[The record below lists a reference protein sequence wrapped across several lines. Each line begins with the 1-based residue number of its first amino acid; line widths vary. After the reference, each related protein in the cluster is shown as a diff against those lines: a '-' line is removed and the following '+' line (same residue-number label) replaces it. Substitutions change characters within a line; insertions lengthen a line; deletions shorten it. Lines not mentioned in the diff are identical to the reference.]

1 VITIVERDM
10 AAFFSAPFNAY
21 GTDTL
26 YVSPMLSDLKR
37 FLSVKTNPLF
47 ASDEDFSFFAAM
59 RDGRP
64 VGRITAH
71 IHRASNEQLGLNR
84 AYFGYFDCGD
94 DAEAAAA
101 LLGAAENWARMRG
114 FSEIIGNFNL
124 TAMQQAGVM
133 TDGFDNQPYTDQV
146 WGPLHLPHLLAANGY
161 AASFPMTTF
170 EQDISTLDPVRLTT
184 PEQRKALA
192 DQGFS
197 FAPVTRA
204 TLSERLEDARTILNA
219 SFRDNPMFVPV
230 TREEFDFQAKE
241 MEWVMDPRISTVM
254 HHKGRAVG
262 AVIVIPDLNPL
273 VKATGARIGWT
284 TPWHYLKHRMARRR
298 AVVIFQG
305 VLPDYQG
312 KGLNPLML
320 AHALGAMRKAGYR
333 TVGGTWIA
341 DVNKASL
348 RQAEK
353 SGARPLHR
361 LHLYS
366 KVL

>member
-1 VITIVERDM
+1 MIAIVERDM
-10 AAFFSAPFNAY
+10 AAFFRAPFNAY
-21 GTDTL
+21 GSDTR

-37 FLSVKTNPLF
+37 FLSARTNPLF
-47 ASDEDFSFFAAM
+47 ASDEDFSFFAIL

-71 IHRASNEQLGLNR
+71 VHRSSNTLYPLNR
-84 AYFGYFDCGD
+84 AYFGYFDCAD

-101 LLGAAENWARMRG
+101 LLRAAEGWARKRG
-114 FSEIIGNFNL
+114 FSEINGNFNL
-124 TAMQQAGVM
+124 TAMQQAGVV
-133 TDGFDNQPYTDQV
+133 TDGFEHQPYTDQI
-146 WGPLHLPHLLAANGY
+146 WGPPHLPRLLEANGY

-170 EQDISTLDPVRLTT
+170 EQDISTLDAGRLTT
-184 PEQRKALA
+184 PEQREALA

-204 TLSERLEDARTILNA
+204 TLSERLEDARTILND

-230 TREEFDFQAKE
+230 TKEEFDFQAKE
-241 MEWVMDPRISTVM
+241 MKWVMDPRISTVM
-254 HHKGRAVG
+254 HHQGRAIG

-273 VKATGARIGWT
+273 VRATGARIGWS
-284 TPWHYLKHRMARRR
+284 TPWHYLRYRVARRR

-305 VLPDYQG
+305 VLPEYQG

-320 AHALGAMRKAGYR
+320 AHALGAMRSAGYL

-353 SGARPLHR
+353 SGAQPLHR

>member
-1 VITIVERDM
+1 MITIVERDM
-10 AAFFSAPFNAY
+10 AAFFRAPFNAY
-21 GTDTL
+21 DGETA

-37 FLSVKTNPLF
+37 FLSAKTNPLY
-47 ASDEDFSFFAAM
+47 DGNEDFSFFAAL

-71 IHRASNEQLGLNR
+71 VHRASNALHRLNR
-84 AYFGYFDCGD
+84 AYFGYFDCAD
-94 DAEAAAA
+94 DAQAAAA
-101 LLGAAENWARMRG
+101 LLGAAEGWARKRG
-114 FSEIIGNFNL
+114 FAEIIGNFNL
-124 TAMQQAGVM
+124 TAMQQAGVV
-133 TDGFDNQPYTDQV
+133 TDGFEHQPYTDQI
-146 WGPLHLPHLLAANGY
+146 WGPPHLPRLLEANGY
-161 AASFPMTTF
+161 VRSFPMTTF
-170 EQDISTLDPVRLTT
+170 EQDISTIDPGRLTT
-184 PEQRKALA
+184 PEQRRALA

-204 TLSERLEDARTILNA
+204 SLSERLEDARNILNE

-230 TREEFDFQAKE
+230 TKEEFDFQAKE
-241 MEWVMDPRISTVM
+241 MKWVMDPRISTVM
-254 HHKGRAVG
+254 HHQGRAIG

-273 VKATGARIGWT
+273 VKATGARIRWS
-284 TPWHYLKHRMARRR
+284 TPWHYLRYRMARRR

-305 VLPDYQG
+305 VLPQYQG

-320 AHALGAMRKAGYR
+320 AHALGAMRSAGYL

-361 LHLYS
+361 LHLFS
-366 KVL
+366 KAL